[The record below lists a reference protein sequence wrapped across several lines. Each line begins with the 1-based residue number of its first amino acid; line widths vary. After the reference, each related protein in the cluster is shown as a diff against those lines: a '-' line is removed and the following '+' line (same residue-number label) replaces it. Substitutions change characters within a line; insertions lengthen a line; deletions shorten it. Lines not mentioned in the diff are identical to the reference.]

1 MRNVNTANNGTLV
14 DKVAYASM
22 EQIQN
27 LGIILTGSLGSPNII
42 YFRN

>member
-1 MRNVNTANNGTLV
+1 MRNVNTANNETLV
-14 DKVAYASM
+14 YKVAYASM

-27 LGIILTGSLGSPNII
+27 LGRILTGSLGGPNII